1 MQTVEGLM
9 RGIINSIIDPII
21 LLLFSAGVFLF
32 MWGLLVFLLN
42 ADKPD
47 KRKTGQDH
55 MLWGI
60 IGVFIMATVFG
71 IIEIIL
77 STFGLSDPTRLR

>member
-1 MQTVEGLM
+1 MSAIVAT
-9 RGIINSIIDPII
+9 IIDPII

-32 MWGLLVFLLN
+32 MWGMVEFLFKS
-42 ADKPD
+42 DSEKG
-47 KRKTGQDH
+47 RETGQQH

-71 IIEIIL
+71 IIQIIL
-77 STFGLSDPTRLR
+77 STLGLPDPTNLR